1 MARESVTLIKSK
13 SFAIRIVKLYQYLT
27 KEKKEY
33 VLSKQ
38 LKFRKL

>member
-1 MARESVTLIKSK
+1 MVCCCDPDVNKFCGMGS
-13 SFAIRIVKLYQYLT
+13 